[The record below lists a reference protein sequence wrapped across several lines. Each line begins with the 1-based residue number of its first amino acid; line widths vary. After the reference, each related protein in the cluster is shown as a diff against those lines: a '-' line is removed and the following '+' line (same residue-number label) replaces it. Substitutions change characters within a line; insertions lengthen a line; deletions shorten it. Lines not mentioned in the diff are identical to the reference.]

1 VCSRGGKRLN
11 NRCDLARPS
20 GRPRGRVARRGAC
33 NSEKRWRDPM
43 DALGACDQVSA
54 SVEGE
59 PRLTSYWRARDPLSR
74 RERLGQTVREG
85 TLLERGDWAHRCS
98 LMLCHAL
105 GRKTKIPRTI
115 TITSSIMMSLLGE
128 FSLQRFASRGSEK
141 GPALF
146 GSIGVLPGISL

>member
-1 VCSRGGKRLN
+1 
-11 NRCDLARPS
+11 
-20 GRPRGRVARRGAC
+20 
-33 NSEKRWRDPM
+33 M